1 MRVLFVVKEFLPK
14 PTPPGICIM
23 NVRNALLEKGVK
35 SDVLMVGDK
44 EGIYKTDDVGTVYSI
59 QSKITFEKGKEGL
72 FSYIKTRIPMLLTWP
87 VPSMKR
93 VRDYQRMIKELDSN
107 YHYDAII
114 GAMFPPDVCVA
125 CSVFEHFFYYEFDSL
140 VNNPMYKER
149 FKKYLSYRLYRLEKK
164 LFDRAELIIHLNQNK
179 PFYSKAK
186 YDRYSHKTVYT
197 DIPELVEIPFSHADA
212 INNNTNS
219 SCKVVMV
226 YSGHLSKEYRSPT
239 ILISLIKKIATVIN
253 VECLFFSRGDCED
266 ELRKAEEDTKGIIR
280 RMGYVS
286 QEELS
291 YYTDKAD
298 FLLDIGNRLSGEDY
312 SLPSKVICYM
322 AIGKP
327 IIHLN
332 GVNDSA
338 IDYLE
343 KYGLSINIGDD
354 TLSDDT
360 IQSVLS
366 FIINNRG
373 KHIPFQEVETA
384 FPQNTPAYTADI
396 IINQIN
402 NRPH

>member
-1 MRVLFVVKEFLPK
+1 
-14 PTPPGICIM
+14 
-23 NVRNALLEKGVK
+23 
-35 SDVLMVGDK
+35 
-44 EGIYKTDDVGTVYSI
+44 
-59 QSKITFEKGKEGL
+59 
-72 FSYIKTRIPMLLTWP
+72 
-87 VPSMKR
+87 
-93 VRDYQRMIKELDSN
+93 
-107 YHYDAII
+107 
-114 GAMFPPDVCVA
+114 
-125 CSVFEHFFYYEFDSL
+125 
-140 VNNPMYKER
+140 
-149 FKKYLSYRLYRLEKK
+149 
-164 LFDRAELIIHLNQNK
+164 
-179 PFYSKAK
+179 
-186 YDRYSHKTVYT
+186 
-197 DIPELVEIPFSHADA
+197 
-212 INNNTNS
+212 
-219 SCKVVMV
+219 MV

-327 IIHLN
+327 LIHLN